1 MVAGGVRWV
10 MERLRSP
17 PRLAVTATELPR
29 VAASF
34 DRVSPNGT
42 SMRVERRKNPLLEII
57 EVRDAGRVRVR
68 LRGELDLAGAPT
80 ISERLRRLRERGEPV
95 LLDLDELEFIDV
107 SGLRVLVA
115 ASEEAS
121 RDGWSFAVTRGSA
134 PVRRLIGLVRL
145 DRQLPLD
152 GHTR

>member
-1 MVAGGVRWV
+1 LSD
-10 MERLRSP
+10 EHS
-17 PRLAVTATELPR
+17 
-29 VAASF
+29 
-34 DRVSPNGT
+34 
-42 SMRVERRKNPLLEII
+42 LLEVI

-80 ISERLRRLRERGEPV
+80 VSERLRRLRERGEPV
-95 LLDLDELEFIDV
+95 LLDLDELEFIDM

-134 PVRRLIGLVRL
+134 QVRRLIGLVRL

-152 GHTR
+152 GHTG